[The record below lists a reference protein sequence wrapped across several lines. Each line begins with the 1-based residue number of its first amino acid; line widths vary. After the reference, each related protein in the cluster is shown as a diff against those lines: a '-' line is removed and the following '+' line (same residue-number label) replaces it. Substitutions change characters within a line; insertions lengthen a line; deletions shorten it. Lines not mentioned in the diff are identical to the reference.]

1 MSLVWRSESQ
11 MKRKNKYL
19 CKVVIKMWMM
29 ENVFELLEKPY
40 WVVDILPKQV
50 PKDSAGQYF
59 KVEQYF
65 LKRRPALCEKFVRV
79 LLKLN
84 CYLDME
90 VNEDGDSWTLNPAPE
105 ALEQAVSAYMN
116 GGPTNAML
124 YVFLRLEKTLIVI
137 DWDSTNMTLYNPSE
151 TLLDLVRQLVMPEG
165 LYLWKP

>member
-1 MSLVWRSESQ
+1 
-11 MKRKNKYL
+11 
-19 CKVVIKMWMM
+19 M

-65 LKRRPALCEKFVRV
+65 LKQRPALCEKFVCV
-79 LLKLN
+79 LLKMN

-90 VNEDGDSWTLNPAPE
+90 VSEDGESWTLNPAPE
-105 ALEQAVSAYMN
+105 ALEQAVASCMSDAT
-116 GGPTNAML
+116 TNAML
-124 YVFLRLEKTLIVI
+124 YLFVRSEKTLIVI
-137 DWDSTNMTLYNPSE
+137 DKDSTYMTLYNPSE
-151 TLLDLVRQLVMPEG
+151 ILVDHVRQLIMPEG

>member
-1 MSLVWRSESQ
+1 
-11 MKRKNKYL
+11 
-19 CKVVIKMWMM
+19 M

-90 VNEDGDSWTLNPAPE
+90 LSEDGDSWTLNPAPE
-105 ALEQAVSAYMN
+105 ALEKEIGACMDD
-116 GGPTNAML
+116 GPAKAIL

>member
-1 MSLVWRSESQ
+1 
-11 MKRKNKYL
+11 
-19 CKVVIKMWMM
+19 M

-65 LKRRPALCEKFVRV
+65 LKRRPALCEKFVSV

-90 VNEDGDSWTLNPAPE
+90 VSEDGESW
-105 ALEQAVSAYMN
+105 
-116 GGPTNAML
+116 
-124 YVFLRLEKTLIVI
+124 TLIVI
-137 DWDSTNMTLYNPSE
+137 DWDSTNMTLYNSSE
-151 TLLDLVRQLVMPEG
+151 MLLELVRELVVPEG

>member
-1 MSLVWRSESQ
+1 
-11 MKRKNKYL
+11 MKRKNMYL
-19 CKVVIKMWMM
+19 CKVEMKMWMM

-90 VNEDGDSWTLNPAPE
+90 VSEDGETWTLNPAPE
-105 ALEQAVSAYMN
+105 ALEHKIVACMDDGLAK
-116 GGPTNAML
+116 AIL
-124 YVFLRLEKTLIVI
+124 YVFVQSERTLMVI
-137 DWDSTNMTLYNPSE
+137 DRDCTYITLYNPSE
-151 TLLDLVRQLVMPEG
+151 TLLELVRELVVPEG
-165 LYLWKP
+165 LYVWKP

>member
-11 MKRKNKYL
+11 MKRKNMYL
-19 CKVVIKMWMM
+19 CKVEIKMWMM

-84 CYLDME
+84 CYLDVE
-90 VNEDGDSWTLNPAPE
+90 VSVLLQSE
-105 ALEQAVSAYMN
+105 M
-116 GGPTNAML
+116 
-124 YVFLRLEKTLIVI
+124 TLIVI

>member
-11 MKRKNKYL
+11 MKRKNMYL

-65 LKRRPALCEKFVRV
+65 LQRRPELCEKFVRV

-90 VNEDGDSWTLNPAPE
+90 VSEDGESWMLNPAPE
-105 ALEQAVSAYMN
+105 ALE
-116 GGPTNAML
+116 
-124 YVFLRLEKTLIVI
+124 
-137 DWDSTNMTLYNPSE
+137 
-151 TLLDLVRQLVMPEG
+151 
-165 LYLWKP
+165 

>member
-1 MSLVWRSESQ
+1 
-11 MKRKNKYL
+11 
-19 CKVVIKMWMM
+19 M
-29 ENVFELLEKPY
+29 EPVFELLEKPY

-59 KVEQYF
+59 KLEQYF
-65 LKRRPALCEKFVRV
+65 LKQRQALSQHFVRI

-84 CYLDME
+84 CYLDLE
-90 VNEDGDSWTLNPAPE
+90 LSADGETWTLNPAPE

-124 YVFLRLEKTLIVI
+124 YLFLRSENTLIAI
-137 DWDSTNMTLYNPSE
+137 DWDSTNMTLYNPSQ
-151 TLLDLVRQLVMPEG
+151 TLLDLLPQLVMPEG

>member
-1 MSLVWRSESQ
+1 
-11 MKRKNKYL
+11 
-19 CKVVIKMWMM
+19 M

-65 LKRRPALCEKFVRV
+65 LKRRSTLCEKFVRV

-90 VNEDGDSWTLNPAPE
+90 VSEDGESWTLNPAPE
-105 ALEQAVSAYMN
+105 ALEKEIGACMDD
-116 GGPTNAML
+116 GPANTML
-124 YVFLRLEKTLIVI
+124 YVFVQSEMTLMVI
-137 DWDSTNMTLYNPSE
+137 DRDCTYMTLYNPSE
-151 TLLDLVRQLVMPEG
+151 TLLELVRELVVPEG

>member
-29 ENVFELLEKPY
+29 ENVFYLLEKPY

-90 VNEDGDSWTLNPAPE
+90 VSEDGESWTLNPAPE
-105 ALEQAVSAYMN
+105 ALEQEIGACMDD
-116 GGPTNAML
+116 GPANAML
-124 YVFLRLEKTLIVI
+124 YVFMKSESTLMVI
-137 DWDSTNMTLYNPSE
+137 DRDCTYMTLYNPSE
-151 TLLDLVRQLVMPEG
+151 TLLELVRELVVPEG
-165 LYLWKP
+165 LYVWKP